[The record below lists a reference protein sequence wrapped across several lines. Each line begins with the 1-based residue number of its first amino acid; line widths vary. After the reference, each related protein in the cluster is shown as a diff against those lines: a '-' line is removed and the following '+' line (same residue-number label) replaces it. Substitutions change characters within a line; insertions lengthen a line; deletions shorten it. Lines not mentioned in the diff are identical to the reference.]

1 MKWDAPLNQY
11 PLECG
16 ANYGG
21 CKMIKDRNIA
31 WDAAINPMKILGA
44 GMEPN
49 YGGDTFY
56 VCKASLTNTY
66 NYLSGKV
73 PGDRI
78 FTSIAEADAAMT
90 DNVNDRCLIMA
101 GHTESSAV
109 EIALTTVGAEFIGLG
124 RGPLR
129 PTFTTTG
136 EVNAI
141 SLDGNYQTIANIG
154 FAVPGIDTVP
164 ADIDVVGAGCQILN
178 TYHLGSTSGKNK
190 VDIITLT
197 ATANDTLISGLRAYN
212 TTVEQTG
219 GIINIEGA
227 CSRIEIAN
235 CFNFDSIGMA
245 LGAIYDGATALEA
258 YIHDCAFM
266 NAKAGTVV
274 VEFGNNTTGIMM
286 DCFVVGRHTTIM
298 SNITPGSGMNF
309 FNVKGVEEAAKNA
322 ISIPADDAE

>member
-1 MKWDAPLNQY
+1 
-11 PLECG
+11 
-16 ANYGG
+16 
-21 CKMIKDRNIA
+21 MIKDRNIA
-31 WDAAINPMKILGA
+31 IDAAINPMKILGA
-44 GMEPN
+44 GLDPLF
-49 YGGDTFY
+49 GDTYY
-56 VCKASLTNTY
+56 VCSSSLTCY
-66 NYLSGKV
+66 HWLQQRV
-73 PGDRI
+73 PSERL
-78 FTSIAEADAAMT
+78 FKSIAEADAAMV
-90 DNVNDRCLIMA
+90 DNTNARALIMP
-101 GHTESSAV
+101 GHTESSAT
-109 EIALTTVGAEFIGLG
+109 EISLTTVGAEFIGLG

-129 PTFTTTG
+129 PTFTTTAA
-136 EVNAI
+136 VNAI
-141 SLDGNYQTIANIG
+141 SLDGNYQTLANVG
-154 FAVPGIDTVP
+154 FAVPGIDSVP

-178 TYHLGSTSGKNK
+178 TYHLGSTTGKNK

-219 GIINIEGA
+219 GVINIEGA

-258 YIHDCAFM
+258 FIHDCTFM
-266 NAKAGTVV
+266 NAKAATVV
-274 VEFGNNTTGIMM
+274 VEFGNNTTGVMR

-298 SNITPGSGMNF
+298 SNVTAGTGMNF